1 MNNTTPN
8 HSQRKSDWVRIPDG
22 TRVKHRREGQEGVID
37 GLTELVTGL
46 QRNPDGRTQYR
57 INIGGSTRLLLVQD
71 DLNILL
77 DHENLVMIGRE
88 KEPYR
93 RYVTDTLRS
102 AFADERFIK
111 AVLPLG
117 TKKPTG
123 PARRTTC
130 G

>member
-1 MNNTTPN
+1 MTNTTPN
-8 HSQRKSDWVRIPDG
+8 HSQRKSNWVRIPDG

-57 INIGGSTRLLLVQD
+57 INIGGNTRLLLVQD

-88 KEPYR
+88 KQPYR
-93 RYVTDTLRS
+93 RYVTDTLRG
-102 AFADERFIK
+102 AFTDERFIQ
-111 AVLPLG
+111 AVLPPATG
-117 TKKPTG
+117 KPIR
-123 PARRTTC
+123 PARRTIC